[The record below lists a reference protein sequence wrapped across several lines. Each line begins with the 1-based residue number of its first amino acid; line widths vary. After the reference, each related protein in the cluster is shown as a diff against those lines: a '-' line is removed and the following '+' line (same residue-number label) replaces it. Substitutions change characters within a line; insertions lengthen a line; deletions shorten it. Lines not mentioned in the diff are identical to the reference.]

1 MNQKITDLKNQ
12 GFYEKTRNT
21 NALGQLEVVMYKHE
35 LGCYVEVTLREV

>member
-1 MNQKITDLKNQ
+1 MNDKVQSLKDQ

-21 NALGQLEVVMYKHE
+21 NALGQLEIVMYKHE